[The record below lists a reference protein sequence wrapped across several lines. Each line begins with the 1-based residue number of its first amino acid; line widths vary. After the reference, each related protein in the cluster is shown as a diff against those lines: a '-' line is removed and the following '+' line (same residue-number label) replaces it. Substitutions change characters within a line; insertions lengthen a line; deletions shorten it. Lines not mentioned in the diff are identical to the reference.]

1 MKISF
6 VSFPLEKNLK
16 AQNELIEKYGNCSPE
31 EADFIVALGYIMEYI
46 AEKSIKKKQGWMD
59 MEV

>member
-31 EADFIVALGYIMEYI
+31 EADFIVALGEV
-46 AEKSIKKKQGWMD
+46 MD
-59 MEV
+59 LFLSHFMII